1 MNIRDF
7 IKELALYYSFGQ
19 TEEAKKAKIE
29 AYVDVI
35 GEKVHNHYKEYDYKA
50 LLRHLQFKYKSLPT
64 LKELSGE
71 LIVGKVKSPD
81 NYSGME
87 GQTIKREINGH
98 IYEFTIVP
106 NHWENVKTIQELDRE
121 IAYKKQKVI

>member
-29 AYVDVI
+29 AYVEVV

-50 LLRHLQFKYKSLPT
+50 LLRHLQLKYDRLPT
-64 LKELSGE
+64 LQQLLGE

-81 NYSGME
+81 NFSGME
-87 GQTIKREINGH
+87 GQVIKREINGH

-106 NHWENVKTIQELDRE
+106 NHWEGVKTIRDLDRE
-121 IAYKKQKVI
+121 IAWKKQKVI